1 MTQFN
6 HLNVTIIQTSISINK
21 ILQLGDQ
28 IVLIRNE
35 ISIGRLRMDMFI
47 VVKLGMQFG
56 RT

>member
-1 MTQFN
+1 MPQFN

-21 ILQLGDQ
+21 ILQLGDR